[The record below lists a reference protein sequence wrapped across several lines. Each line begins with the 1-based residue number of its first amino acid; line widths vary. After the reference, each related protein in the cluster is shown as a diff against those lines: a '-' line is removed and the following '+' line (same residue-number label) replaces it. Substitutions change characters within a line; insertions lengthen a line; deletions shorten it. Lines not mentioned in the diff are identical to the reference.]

1 MICSFMTLTSAP
13 DKTSRS
19 LHQLFH
25 VCLWRRNKTNT
36 QRSFSNTADTKAS
49 VPFQELACIYKSS
62 HTCKPGVK
70 SSPTWHTSAHAK
82 QHTSLS
88 CIKLYCVSTFSS
100 RSWHQLFTNAENN
113 HVQLL
118 TGPFLWVA
126 KCPQPPEVQGAC
138 GAGAHSTEAH
148 FSHRTQTLWKAWKC
162 VQE

>member
-1 MICSFMTLTSAP
+1 MNYWLVYNIEYITYTNSQCPRMICSFMTLTSAP

-82 QHTSLS
+82 QHKSLLYQTLS
-88 CIKLYCVSTFSS
+88 CLHLPLSQLTPALHKCWEQS
-100 RSWHQLFTNAENN
+100 RTAANRPIPMS
-113 HVQLL
+113 
-118 TGPFLWVA
+118 
-126 KCPQPPEVQGAC
+126 C
-138 GAGAHSTEAH
+138 
-148 FSHRTQTLWKAWKC
+148 
-162 VQE
+162 